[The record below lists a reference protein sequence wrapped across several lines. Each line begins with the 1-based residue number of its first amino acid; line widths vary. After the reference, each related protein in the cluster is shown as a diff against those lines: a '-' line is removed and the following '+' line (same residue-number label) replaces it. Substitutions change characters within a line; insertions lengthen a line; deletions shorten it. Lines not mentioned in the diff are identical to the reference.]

1 MALLAG
7 ATVIATYKL
16 GRRAFPPEHS
26 REMAAWSALLL
37 ALSPLFFAQSTMP
50 EEIAQASSHAYQQ
63 PGAAAVAIRSSA
75 TTEDLA
81 GASFAGMHESYLT
94 QATDP
99 GWTPVFP
106 LVSGIVLE
114 IGGQLSHGAIVAREY
129 AIPAVVNV
137 QGALHSIKDG
147 QTIVVDGTTGR
158 VYLDEV
164 ETV

>member
-1 MALLAG
+1 MTMPFGPKDYLYG
-7 ATVIATYKL
+7 ASAVDMHSG
-16 GRRAFPPEHS
+16 GRARIVQDVHEA
-26 REMAAWSALLL
+26 MQ
-37 ALSPLFFAQSTMP
+37 LSPGDIL
-50 EEIAQASSHAYQQ
+50 
-63 PGAAAVAIRSSA
+63 V
-75 TTEDLA
+75 
-81 GASFAGMHESYLT
+81 T

-164 ETV
+164 STT

>member
-1 MALLAG
+1 MANRRIAYEYWL
-7 ATVIATYKL
+7 TVILPDAIGPD
-16 GRRAFPPEHS
+16 GRPIVEEVGDVHILEGVAASGGRICGRARIVQDVHEA
-26 REMAAWSALLL
+26 MQ
-37 ALSPLFFAQSTMP
+37 LSPGDIL
-50 EEIAQASSHAYQQ
+50 
-63 PGAAAVAIRSSA
+63 V
-75 TTEDLA
+75 
-81 GASFAGMHESYLT
+81 T

-137 QGALHSIKDG
+137 QGALRSIKDG